1 MVLDELKMFADRNA
15 DDEIIQEVRI
25 GLCYTAVLLESG
37 KSGLAYTF
45 RGEIPPGCISR
56 ERPFAGERAS
66 TVLDLVTSADL
77 LDRTVGIATAN
88 ALINREQA
96 GLLGGDSLEIISPA
110 PDDIVGMVGYFGP
123 FVPVLESKVKQ
134 LRIFEKVPQKA
145 AGTTRGLYPEEKAYE
160 MLPSCT
166 VAIITATSL
175 INETFEPLAKAAAS
189 CRETVLVGSSTP
201 LAGDLFREYG
211 ITLLSGILVT
221 VPQEILRI
229 VSECGGT
236 RHFRGNVRKVNILTG
251 TRR

>member
-1 MVLDELKMFADRNA
+1 MAGDER
-15 DDEIIQEVRI
+15 IQEVRV

-37 KSGLAYTF
+37 KAGLAYTF

-66 TVLDLVTSADL
+66 TVLDLVTSSDL

-88 ALINREQA
+88 ALINRAQE
-96 GLLGGDSLEIISPA
+96 GLFGGDALEILSPA

-123 FVPVLESKVKQ
+123 FVPVLESKVKE

-145 AGTTRGLYPEEKAYE
+145 AGVFRGLYPEEKAYE

-175 INETFEPLAKAAAS
+175 INETFHPLAEAAAS
-189 CRETVLVGSSTP
+189 CRKTVLVGSSTP
-201 LAGDLFREYG
+201 LAGDLFRLYG

-221 VPQEILRI
+221 GPQDILRI

-236 RHFRGNVRKVNILTG
+236 RHFRDHVKKVNLLTATG
-251 TRR
+251 R